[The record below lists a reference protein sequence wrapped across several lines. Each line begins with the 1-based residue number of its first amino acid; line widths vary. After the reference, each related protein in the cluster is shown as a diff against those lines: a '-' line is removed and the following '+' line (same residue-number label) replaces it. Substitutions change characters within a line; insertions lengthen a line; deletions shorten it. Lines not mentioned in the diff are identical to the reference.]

1 MSDLIVNNYDS
12 LRDKN
17 NNFLL
22 NVDNFWWINLI
33 FITLIL
39 IQKIY
44 NLIKN

>member
-22 NVDNFWWINLI
+22 NV
-33 FITLIL
+33 
-39 IQKIY
+39 
-44 NLIKN
+44 